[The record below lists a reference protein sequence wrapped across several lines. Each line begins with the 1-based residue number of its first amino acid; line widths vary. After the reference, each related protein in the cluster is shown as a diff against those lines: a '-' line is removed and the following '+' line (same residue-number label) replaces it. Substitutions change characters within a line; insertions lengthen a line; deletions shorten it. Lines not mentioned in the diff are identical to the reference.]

1 MKLSKLLY
9 GTDIIIPQEMEIDGI
24 SINSKEVKKN
34 YVFFAIKGNKTDGK
48 LFIDEAIKNG
58 ASVIITDDILNLK
71 PSNAFI
77 FRTKDIMK
85 TLSIVSKN
93 FYENPS
99 AKLNIIGI
107 TGTKGKTTTSFL
119 IEKALNSLNLNC
131 GLIGTIYY
139 KSSKRIISESENTTP
154 LAPKL
159 NWLLKNMIEEKDK
172 YVVMEVSSHSLKLKR
187 VDDIEFDS
195 AIFTN
200 LQSDHLDFHKTIDDY
215 KNSKLT
221 LFRLLNNSP
230 KKNKVAILNE
240 DDDFSKE
247 IKKILKNEIP
257 IITYS
262 IERKSDFKAKNINLL
277 SDKSIFEIEKNS
289 KIYSF
294 ETNLIGKHNIYNVL
308 ATVAYLKSNG
318 IDIEKISQTIKEID
332 SIPGRLEKISSPYGF
347 YVYIDYAHT
356 EESLR
361 QVLITLNTIPHKRI
375 ITVFGCGGDRDKT
388 KRAPMGKTACELSD
402 FVIITSDN
410 PRTEDPISIIKEIEE
425 GAKQTFKNNYIK
437 IIDRKQAIKYAIN
450 NSTTGDIILIAGK
463 GHEEYQ
469 IIGDKKI
476 HFSDRETVIEAIRDI
491 KEG

>member
-1 MKLSKLLY
+1 
-9 GTDIIIPQEMEIDGI
+9 
-24 SINSKEVKKN
+24 
-34 YVFFAIKGNKTDGK
+34 
-48 LFIDEAIKNG
+48 
-58 ASVIITDDILNLK
+58 
-71 PSNAFI
+71 
-77 FRTKDIMK
+77 
-85 TLSIVSKN
+85 
-93 FYENPS
+93 
-99 AKLNIIGI
+99 
-107 TGTKGKTTTSFL
+107 
-119 IEKALNSLNLNC
+119 
-131 GLIGTIYY
+131 
-139 KSSKRIISESENTTP
+139 
-154 LAPKL
+154 
-159 NWLLKNMIEEKDK
+159 
-172 YVVMEVSSHSLKLKR
+172 MEVSSHSLKLKR

-375 ITVFGCGGDRDKT
+375 ITVFGCWGDRDKT